1 MTIYTYPRSSTP
13 VPDPAHPT
21 QSLYT
26 RPRCS
31 LSTVDLPD
39 QFQYLSPTQAPSH
52 PSQPISNTS
61 NALHTHKSLQCLYQ
75 TLHTPLKPLTPIPS
89 PPDPIKAL
97 HIHFRPSVLILGP
110 QTLPYPVTPTL
121 GPPPS
126 PRPSSPSPVPPY
138 SSQTFPTTL
147 CHPDQFQVP
156 LHTHPNPFTSI

>member
-1 MTIYTYPRSSTP
+1 MVVEALHTHLKPSTSTQGPSHQSQLTIYTYPRSSTP

-52 PSQPISNTS
+52 PAQPISNTS
-61 NALHTHKSLQCLYQ
+61 YALHTHKSLQCLYQ

-97 HIHFRPSVLILGP
+97 HIHIGPSILILG
-110 QTLPYPVTPTL
+110 LKD
-121 GPPPS
+121 
-126 PRPSSPSPVPPY
+126 SS
-138 SSQTFPTTL
+138 L
-147 CHPDQFQVP
+147 A
-156 LHTHPNPFTSI
+156 L